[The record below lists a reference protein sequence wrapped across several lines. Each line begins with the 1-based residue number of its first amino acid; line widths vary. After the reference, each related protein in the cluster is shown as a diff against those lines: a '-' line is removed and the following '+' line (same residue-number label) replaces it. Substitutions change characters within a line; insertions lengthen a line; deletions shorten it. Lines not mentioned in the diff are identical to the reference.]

1 MFPSFLIQEK
11 PTFCYVMEG
20 PKKINHLENLD
31 LDM

>member
-20 PKKINHLENLD
+20 QKKINHLENLD
-31 LDM
+31 M

>member
-11 PTFCYVMEG
+11 TTFCYVMES